1 MEVDSE
7 PPVIAQEPLESEE
20 DIFNTGIEVPA
31 NTLQEAK
38 SSIKEL
44 LNVQAAQLKA
54 MLAVKRHVQQNPL
67 DEARF
72 EVRLRKMKMILDAR
86 SQKIKHT
93 QTIIRACDAVQAEAR
108 NANDSHSGNN
118 GETDGVTEQYW
129 IRPKQQ
135 GN

>member
-31 NTLQEAK
+31 DTLQEAK
-38 SSIKEL
+38 SNIKEL

-72 EVRLRKMKMILDAR
+72 EDRLRKMKMILDAR
-86 SQKIKHT
+86 SQKIKDT
-93 QTIIRACDAVQAEAR
+93 QTIVRA
-108 NANDSHSGNN
+108 
-118 GETDGVTEQYW
+118 
-129 IRPKQQ
+129 
-135 GN
+135 